1 MKNRTISIKGIPV
14 IGMYT
19 SFDDDF
25 WIITEIR
32 KKGRPTIAYGF
43 IKSQFSEEGHFGEF
57 SLSDLKSYIH
67 KDHIKRIPRS
77 RWHLCPAIDGY
88 VPQDKEN
95 S

>member
-1 MKNRTISIKGIPV
+1 MKNKTICIKGIPV
-14 IGMYT
+14 IGMYA

-25 WIITEIR
+25 YIITEIR

-57 SLSDLKSYIH
+57 SLSDLRSYIQN
-67 KDHIKRIPRS
+67 DHIKRIPRNQW
-77 RWHLCPAIDGY
+77 RLCPAIDGY
-88 VPQDKEN
+88 VPEEKEN